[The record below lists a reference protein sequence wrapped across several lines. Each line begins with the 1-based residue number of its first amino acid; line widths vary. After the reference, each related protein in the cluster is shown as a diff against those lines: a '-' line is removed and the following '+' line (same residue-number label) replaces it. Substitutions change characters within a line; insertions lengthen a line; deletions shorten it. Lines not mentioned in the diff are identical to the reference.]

1 MNKKYIVTGIG
12 TDIGKT
18 VVSAILAEALNA
30 FYWKPIQAGDLENSD
45 SIKVKSLCSKEITI
59 VPEAYRLSK
68 AMSPHAAANI
78 DEIKIEKIKIPNLKG
93 NLIIEGAGGLMV
105 PLNNDGLLYIDLIE
119 EWKLPIILVSKHYI
133 GSINHTLMTAEIL
146 KNKKIQVEGIIFV
159 GDENIP
165 TESIILKQT
174 KLKYITRIP
183 FVKEVTKEFIQKEA
197 IKITSKI

>member
-159 GDENIP
+159 GNENIP

>member
-1 MNKKYIVTGIG
+1 MFKQIIVTGIG

-18 VVSAILAEALNA
+18 IVSAILTEALQGS
-30 FYWKPIQAGDLENSD
+30 YWKPIQAGDLDASD
-45 SIKVKSLCSKEITI
+45 SLKVKALCSEHITI
-59 VPEAYRLSK
+59 LPETYRLNK
-68 AMSPHAAANI
+68 AISPHAAANI
-78 DEIKIEKIKIPNLKG
+78 DGIKIENIKIPSINS

-105 PLNNDGLLYIDLIE
+105 PLNNDGLLYSDLIK
-119 EWKLPIILVSKHYI
+119 EWNIPVILVSKHYI

-146 KNKKIQVEGIIFV
+146 KNKNIQVEGIIFV

-165 TESIILKQT
+165 SESIILKLT

-197 IKITSKI
+197 FKLTSKI